1 MTGRRNRAHA
11 AAKFGKRCLP
21 NWFFPLRPRRSFPQ
35 GKSLFDAFTRQI
47 FLHVWLYYGSK
58 NGIQIISNH
67 SKQPQNSVRTSFG
80 CRSICLRKVFAC
92 GGRRVVV
99 GADPYKVVQNF
110 RHRILPSPSIFCK
123 FQTWIIHKPPWPVI
137 LDTCFIVQSSDN
149 ITAKYRLFCL
159 K

>member
-110 RHRILPSPSIFCK
+110 RHRILPSPLIFASFK
-123 FQTWIIHKPPWPVI
+123 PELFISRHDLQFQTLVLLCNPLIISLPST
-137 LDTCFIVQSSDN
+137 DFF
-149 ITAKYRLFCL
+149 A
-159 K
+159 